1 MSSRQKYGETS
12 QRSDGVT
19 KKKRIL
25 VACGTA
31 IATSTVVARK
41 IEEELE
47 KRGIKVDITQC
58 KASEVPSLVEG
69 HDLVVTTT
77 MVSGAGAVPVLHT
90 VSFLTG
96 MGIEQDIE
104 KIIGFLKD
112 K

>member
-1 MSSRQKYGETS
+1 M
-12 QRSDGVT
+12 T

-47 KRGIKVDITQC
+47 KRGIKADITQC
-58 KASEVPSLVEG
+58 KASEVPSHVEG

-77 MVSGAGAVPVLHT
+77 LVSGTRFGARNSYRVFPYRNRRGARH
-90 VSFLTG
+90 G
-96 MGIEQDIE
+96 
-104 KIIGFLKD
+104 KD
-112 K
+112 YRLSKG

>member
-1 MSSRQKYGETS
+1 MA
-12 QRSDGVT
+12 

-58 KASEVPSLVEG
+58 KASEVPSKAEG
-69 HDLVVTTT
+69 HDLIVTTT
-77 MVSGAGAVPVLHT
+77 MVSGTGSIPVIHT

-96 MGIEQDIE
+96 IGVEQDIE
-104 KIIGFLKD
+104 KILNYLKD
-112 K
+112 

>member
-1 MSSRQKYGETS
+1 MAQK
-12 QRSDGVT
+12 
-19 KKKRIL
+19 KIL

-47 KRGIKVDITQC
+47 KRGLSVSTTQC
-58 KASEVPSLVEG
+58 KASEVPSKVEG

-77 MVSGAGAVPVLHT
+77 FVSGTGDVPVIQT

-96 MGIEQDIE
+96 VGIEADID
-104 KIIGFLKD
+104 KIIGHLKE
-112 K
+112 

>member
-1 MSSRQKYGETS
+1 MAQ
-12 QRSDGVT
+12 
-19 KKKRIL
+19 KRIL

-47 KRGIKVDITQC
+47 KRGMNVSTTQC
-58 KASEVPSLVEG
+58 KASEVPSKVEG

-77 MVSGAGAVPVLHT
+77 FVSGTGNVPVIQT

-96 MGIEQDIE
+96 VGIEADID
-104 KIIGFLKD
+104 KIVDYLKE
-112 K
+112 

>member
-1 MSSRQKYGETS
+1 MTG
-12 QRSDGVT
+12 
-19 KKKRIL
+19 KKRIL

-47 KRGIKVDITQC
+47 KRGIEISTTQC
-58 KASEVPSLVEG
+58 KASEVPSKVEG

-77 MVSGAGAVPVLHT
+77 FVSGTGEIPVIQT

-96 MGIEQDIE
+96 VGIENDID
-104 KIIGFLKD
+104 KIIEHLKE
-112 K
+112 

>member
-1 MSSRQKYGETS
+1 MER
-12 QRSDGVT
+12 

-41 IEEELE
+41 IEEELG
-47 KRGIKVDITQC
+47 KRGIQVETTQC
-58 KASEVPSLVEG
+58 KAAEVPSRVEG

-77 MVSGAGAVPVLHT
+77 FVSGTGDVPVIHS

-96 MGIEQDIE
+96 QGLERDIE
-104 KIIGFLKD
+104 KIVQYLQP
-112 K
+112 